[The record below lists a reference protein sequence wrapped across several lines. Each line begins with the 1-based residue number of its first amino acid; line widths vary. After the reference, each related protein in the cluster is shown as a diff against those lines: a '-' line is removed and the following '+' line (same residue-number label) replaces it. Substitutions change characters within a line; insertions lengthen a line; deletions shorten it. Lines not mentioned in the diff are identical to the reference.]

1 MTHRFQISLDSQAL
15 FITVI
20 TKNRLPVF
28 KTDKLKTVLCRAID
42 VAREFGKAVSWK
54 TSHY

>member
-42 VAREFGKAVSWK
+42 EAREFGKAVSWK